1 MLILF
6 LGLML
11 LQSYRSGEF
20 SDPKAWIIST
30 ILLLP
35 GVIIGLSFHEFGHA
49 FAADKLGDSTPRL
62 QGRLTVNPIAHIE
75 PFGLI
80 ALIFCGFGWGKPV
93 QIDPTRFRKRR
104 RDELIVSVAGVLMNL
119 LLAVVFTLILKI
131 VMSTMGSAFGLSSSG
146 TQDFRY
152 FLQLMIFYVI
162 QINLVLMIFNL
173 IPVLPLDGF
182 NIIVEIFNLKNT
194 EFYRVAYNYGQWIL
208 LVLLFLGFVSRILS
222 PAVFGCMGFLFDI
235 FGIPI
240 IL

>member
-1 MLILF
+1 
-6 LGLML
+6 
-11 LQSYRSGEF
+11 
-20 SDPKAWIIST
+20 
-30 ILLLP
+30 
-35 GVIIGLSFHEFGHA
+35 
-49 FAADKLGDSTPRL
+49 
-62 QGRLTVNPIAHIE
+62 
-75 PFGLI
+75 
-80 ALIFCGFGWGKPV
+80 
-93 QIDPTRFRKRR
+93 
-104 RDELIVSVAGVLMNL
+104 MNL

-173 IPVLPLDGF
+173 IPVPPLDGF